1 MHGIHIAPEATV
13 DLFGLEPCDGRGRRA
28 RHCPAALDEGVSRAR
43 GRQLRRPIP
52 VATHQNPGVVDFY
65 RQGAELGDIDSIIGY
80 ARMAQ
85 DDFTCSICKGQDAAC
100 SICKGTGW
108 IEIAGA
114 GMVDPAV
121 FEAVGYDPE
130 EFTGF
135 AFGMD
140 ASLQINPYY
149 GKTSE
154 RGLKEHFQRLL
165 DLGPAIIYNVA
176 SRTGQD
182 LQPELIESLA
192 EHSNLV
198 GVKECSGNERM
209 GYYESKGIACWSGN
223 DDQCFEGR
231 HRHQSHGVIS
241 VIANLLPGL
250 MRKLMDEDDPLLN
263 ERLQPMMSWLFHV
276 PSPNALNTAM
286 AMTGAAPPVF
296 RLPYAPLDS
305 EARQQGFDLLQAFT
319 VEERVGSTLKLMD
332 DSDFEL
338 SC

>member
-1 MHGIHIAPEATV
+1 
-13 DLFGLEPCDGRGRRA
+13 
-28 RHCPAALDEGVSRAR
+28 
-43 GRQLRRPIP
+43 
-52 VATHQNPGVVDFY
+52 
-65 RQGAELGDIDSIIGY
+65 
-80 ARMAQ
+80 
-85 DDFTCSICKGQDAAC
+85 
-100 SICKGTGW
+100 
-108 IEIAGA
+108 
-114 GMVDPAV
+114 
-121 FEAVGYDPE
+121 
-130 EFTGF
+130 
-135 AFGMD
+135 
-140 ASLQINPYY
+140 
-149 GKTSE
+149 
-154 RGLKEHFQRLL
+154 
-165 DLGPAIIYNVA
+165 
-176 SRTGQD
+176 
-182 LQPELIESLA
+182 
-192 EHSNLV
+192 
-198 GVKECSGNERM
+198 M

-250 MRKLMDEDDPLLN
+250 IRKLMDEDDPQLN